1 MASPILNMAFP
12 AATAALKPASASAA
26 ASGGIGATPAG
37 GQSFSDLIK
46 MLSKDGVQKG
56 NETEMQ
62 GIKSLNKS
70 TDVVDVVTAVTN
82 AEVTLET
89 AMAVRDRMIAAY
101 QEIIRMPI

>member
-1 MASPILNMAFP
+1 
-12 AATAALKPASASAA
+12 
-26 ASGGIGATPAG
+26 
-37 GQSFSDLIK
+37 
-46 MLSKDGVQKG
+46 MLAEDGVQKG
-56 NETEMQ
+56 NATESQ

-70 TDVVDVVTAVTN
+70 NDVVDVVTAVTN

>member
-12 AATAALKPASASAA
+12 AATSALKPASAAA
-26 ASGGIGATPAG
+26 ASGVGATPAG

-46 MLSKDGVQKG
+46 MLAEDGVQKG
-56 NETEMQ
+56 NATESQ

-70 TDVVDVVTAVTN
+70 NDVVDVVTAVTN

>member
-1 MASPILNMAFP
+1 
-12 AATAALKPASASAA
+12 
-26 ASGGIGATPAG
+26 
-37 GQSFSDLIK
+37 

>member
-1 MASPILNMAFP
+1 MPSPILNTVFP
-12 AATAALKPASASAA
+12 AAVSAIKPAAA
-26 ASGGIGATPAG
+26 QGVGATPAG

-46 MLSKDGVQKG
+46 MLSKDGIEKG
-56 NETEMQ
+56 NATETQ

>member
-12 AATAALKPASASAA
+12 AATAALKPASAAA
-26 ASGGIGATPAG
+26 ASGVGAAPAG
-37 GQSFSDLIK
+37 GQSFADLIK

-56 NETEMQ
+56 NETETQ

-70 TDVVDVVTAVTN
+70 NDVVDVVTAVTN